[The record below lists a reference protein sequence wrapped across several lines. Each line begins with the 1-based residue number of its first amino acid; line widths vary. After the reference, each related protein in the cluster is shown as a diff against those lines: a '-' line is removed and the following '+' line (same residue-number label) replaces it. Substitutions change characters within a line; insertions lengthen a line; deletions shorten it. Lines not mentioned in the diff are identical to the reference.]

1 MLEKQIEQ
9 KLKEQIESLGGKA
22 FKFISPGNSGVPDR
36 IVLLNGQCYF
46 VELKKPGSKP
56 RPLQKVIHEQFK
68 QLGFHVYVI
77 SSLEEVEEFIQKIG
91 GGENG

>member
-36 IVLLNGQCYF
+36 IILLNGQCYF
-46 VELKKPGSKP
+46 VELKRPGGKL
-56 RPLQKVIHEQFK
+56 RPLQESVHQQFE

-77 SSLEEVEEFIQKIG
+77 SSIEEVKEFIEKIRG
-91 GGENG
+91 GKNG

>member
-9 KLKEQIESLGGKA
+9 KLKEQIEALGGKA

-36 IVLLNGQCYF
+36 IILLNGQCYF
-46 VELKKPGSKP
+46 VELKRPGGKL
-56 RPLQKVIHEQFK
+56 RPLQESVHQQFE

-77 SSLEEVEEFIQKIG
+77 SSLKEVEEFIQKIG
-91 GGENG
+91 GGKNG

>member
-9 KLKEQIESLGGKA
+9 RLKEKVEALGGKA
-22 FKFISPGNSGVPDR
+22 FKFISPGSSGVPDR
-36 IVLLNGQCYF
+36 IILLNSRCFF
-46 VELKKPGSKP
+46 VELKKPGEKL
-56 RPLQKVIHEQFK
+56 RPLQRAVHEQFE

>member
-46 VELKKPGSKP
+46 VELKKPGGKP
-56 RPLQKVIHEQFK
+56 RPLQKVIHEQFEK
-68 QLGFHVYVI
+68 LGFHVYVI
-77 SSLEEVEEFIQKIG
+77 SSLEEVEDFIKRIG